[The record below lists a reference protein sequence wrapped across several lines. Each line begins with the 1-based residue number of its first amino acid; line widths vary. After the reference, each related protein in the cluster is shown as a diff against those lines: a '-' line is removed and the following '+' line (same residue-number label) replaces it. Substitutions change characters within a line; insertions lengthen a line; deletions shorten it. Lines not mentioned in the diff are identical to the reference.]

1 MRFVNP
7 QRVFAALVLLLGTT
21 GLAAQTADSA
31 QVTKLLADAKAQAA
45 SAANDAELLQSYT
58 RSTLSL
64 ESHASQIEKIR
75 THVNDLGRTVSEM
88 KAARGVASNWQQ
100 QAIDR
105 IDPLLQEMAD
115 SLSTTIKHMNDNPS
129 RIHMQPYRDYAAATY
144 DFANRTAEVIRDF
157 VEYGKVKGRVA
168 ELEQKL
174 EIDPNRAGE

>member
-7 QRVFAALVLLLGTT
+7 QRVFVALVLLLGTT
-21 GLAAQTADSA
+21 GLTAQTSDSA

-88 KAARGVASNWQQ
+88 KAARGEASNWQQ

-115 SLSTTIKHMNDNPS
+115 TLSATIKHMNDNPN
-129 RIHMQPYRDYAAATY
+129 RIHMQSYRIT
-144 DFANRTAEVIRDF
+144 RPQPMTSRIGQHR
-157 VEYGKVKGRVA
+157 
-168 ELEQKL
+168 
-174 EIDPNRAGE
+174 